1 MANICHM
8 AGKNDVVA
16 DALSRPAKIK
26 QWPGPSSSG
35 GRPVPDGNLPPSTPP
50 HQTEFSRL
58 SPLTPHQ
65 KTKTSSSVV
74 DPKLFFSDPDSDLAL
89 TLISHPDPVFLG

>member
-16 DALSRPAKIK
+16 DALSRPAEVK
-26 QWPGPSSSG
+26 QCPGPSSSG
-35 GRPVPDGNLPPSTPP
+35 GRPVPDRNVPPSTPP
-50 HQTEFSRL
+50 HQTEFSPL
-58 SPLTPHQ
+58 SLLTPLQ

-74 DPKLFFSDPDSDLAL
+74 DPKLFFQ
-89 TLISHPDPVFLG
+89 IRIRI